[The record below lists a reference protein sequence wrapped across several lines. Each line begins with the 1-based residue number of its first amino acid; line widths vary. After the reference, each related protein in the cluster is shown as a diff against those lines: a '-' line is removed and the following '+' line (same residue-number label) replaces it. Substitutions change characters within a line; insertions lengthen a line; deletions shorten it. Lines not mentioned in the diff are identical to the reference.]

1 MTLKEKVTLAAQP
14 NRLYLFKEGMFY
26 KIYNQNAMWFVHHIK
41 RYNVTVKYIKNIQ
54 QEVYSIGF
62 PITYLASIN
71 LKPFALQNI
80 ANTTPKLLCYTITQQ
95 PIKQINYINWC
106 ANLPRQNAQPIQIIQ
121 PNLNNITMQTKIINQ
136 LQNFEMATKTPIQA
150 FEFLIQLKKMV

>member
-1 MTLKEKVTLAAQP
+1 MKIQEKVNLAAQP
-14 NRLYLFKEGMFY
+14 NKLYLFKEGMFY
-26 KIYNQNAMWFVHHIK
+26 KVYNQNAMWFVQHIK
-41 RYNVTVKYIKNIQ
+41 PYKVTVKYLKNIQ

-121 PNLNNITMQTKIINQ
+121 PNTTNATNQTNIITQ

-150 FEFLIQLKKMV
+150 F

>member
-1 MTLKEKVTLAAQP
+1 MQQKVNLAAQP
-14 NRLYLFKEGMFY
+14 NTLYLFKEGMFY
-26 KIYNQNAMWFVHHIK
+26 KAYNQNAMWFVQQIK
-41 RYNVTVKYIKNIQ
+41 PYKVTVKYIKKIK

-71 LKPFALQNI
+71 LKPIALQNI

-121 PNLNNITMQTKIINQ
+121 PNTNSTTMQTNIITP

-150 FEFLIQLKKMV
+150 FEFLIQLKKML